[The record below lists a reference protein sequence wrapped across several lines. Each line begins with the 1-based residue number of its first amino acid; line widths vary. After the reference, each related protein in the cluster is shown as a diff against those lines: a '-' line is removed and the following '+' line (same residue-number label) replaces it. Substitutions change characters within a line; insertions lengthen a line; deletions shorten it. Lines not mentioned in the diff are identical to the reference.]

1 MRTLASELVLP
12 HHTLRNRVI
21 MGSMHTGFEE
31 HPEGAEHLAAFYA
44 ERAKNGVA
52 LIITGGIGPNEAGA
66 VTDGGAKLTNAE
78 EVAWHRIV
86 TEAVHAHGAK
96 ICMQILHT
104 GRYAMSREPVAPSAI
119 QAPINPAKPRALST
133 EEVRQTVADYIAC
146 ARLAKEAGYDGV
158 EVMGSEGYLINQFL
172 APCTNTRDDEYGG
185 SAENH
190 RKKKKKIVA
199 GNRAAREEHFLM
211 IYRISLLDLV
221 ENGSTWDENV
231 ALAAEIEAAG
241 ADMFNTGIGWHE
253 ARIPTIATSV
263 PRAAFAEFT
272 GKLKQIS
279 RIPVVATNR
288 INMPQT
294 AENILQQGLAD
305 AVCMARPFLADA
317 AWVIKAEKGDDARIN
332 TCIACNQACLD
343 HIFAGRLTSCLVNP
357 FACHELQ
364 MPVHAAEKAKNIAV
378 VGAGPAGMAFA
389 HTAASRGHKVTLFDA
404 QNQIGGQLNIAKQI
418 PGKPEFAETLRYFD
432 QVLDDVGVVRVLG
445 KKAAAADLQGFDE
458 IVLASGIVPRQ
469 IGLPGSERAE
479 VLSYLDVLR
488 DKKPVGRRV
497 AIIGAGGI
505 GFDTA
510 EYLSQHGEDSALS
523 PDLFR
528 EEWQIDASM
537 ARRGALLSN
546 EPQLPPSEREIWL
559 LQRKEGMVG
568 RNLGKTTGWIHRTVL
583 KYKGV
588 NMLGG
593 VEYLKIDSD
602 GLHIRR
608 NGAEEIL
615 PVDNVVICAGQ
626 EPNRALQAECEALG
640 KPVHI
645 IGGADV
651 AAELD
656 AKRAI
661 KAGTE
666 LGLAV

>member
-1 MRTLASELVLP
+1 MRTLTSELVLP

-78 EVAWHRIV
+78 EVAWHRTV

-185 SAENH
+185 SAEN
-190 RKKKKKIVA
+190 RRRFAREIVA
-199 GNRAAREEHFLM
+199 GIRAACGDDFLM

-221 ENGSTWDENV
+221 ENGSTWDENA

-364 MPVHAAEKAKNIAV
+364 MPVHAAKKAKNIAV

-445 KKAAAADLQGFDE
+445 KKVAAADLQGFDE

>member
-1 MRTLASELVLP
+1 M
-12 HHTLRNRVI
+12 
-21 MGSMHTGFEE
+21 
-31 HPEGAEHLAAFYA
+31 
-44 ERAKNGVA
+44 
-52 LIITGGIGPNEAGA
+52 
-66 VTDGGAKLTNAE
+66 
-78 EVAWHRIV
+78 
-86 TEAVHAHGAK
+86 
-96 ICMQILHT
+96 
-104 GRYAMSREPVAPSAI
+104 
-119 QAPINPAKPRALST
+119 
-133 EEVRQTVADYIAC
+133 ADYIAC

-185 SAENH
+185 SAEN
-190 RKKKKKIVA
+190 RRRFAREIVA
-199 GNRAAREEHFLM
+199 GIRAACGDDFLM

-445 KKAAAADLQGFDE
+445 RKAAAADLQGFDE

-469 IGLPGSERAE
+469 IGLPGSERPE

-537 ARRGALLSN
+537 ARRGALLSS

>member
-1 MRTLASELVLP
+1 
-12 HHTLRNRVI
+12 
-21 MGSMHTGFEE
+21 
-31 HPEGAEHLAAFYA
+31 
-44 ERAKNGVA
+44 
-52 LIITGGIGPNEAGA
+52 
-66 VTDGGAKLTNAE
+66 
-78 EVAWHRIV
+78 
-86 TEAVHAHGAK
+86 
-96 ICMQILHT
+96 
-104 GRYAMSREPVAPSAI
+104 
-119 QAPINPAKPRALST
+119 
-133 EEVRQTVADYIAC
+133 
-146 ARLAKEAGYDGV
+146 
-158 EVMGSEGYLINQFL
+158 
-172 APCTNTRDDEYGG
+172 
-185 SAENH
+185 
-190 RKKKKKIVA
+190 
-199 GNRAAREEHFLM
+199 M

-364 MPVHAAEKAKNIAV
+364 MPVHAAKKAKNIAV